1 MRILFIDTDRPGG
14 GNEESAL
21 CKAGFSVDRTANL
34 QHARI
39 AMETTRYSLC
49 LLNLDRPDGSSLEL
63 LVSLRK
69 ARGLIPVLVL
79 SVRDVPAEKAHVLD
93 LGADDYLCKP
103 CDLTE
108 LVSRVRALL
117 RRAQGRASERV
128 TWRDISVDFAR
139 KSVTRGG
146 RPLDLTA
153 REWALFEL
161 LLSRAGSPQSSS
173 EIAQDLYGWRD
184 EIESNAIAVHV
195 ANLRKKLGED
205 VIRTVRGF
213 GYVMDDVRYTAPGE

>member
-14 GNEESAL
+14 GSEERAL
-21 CKAGFSVDRTANL
+21 CKAGFSVDRTADF

-39 AMETTRYSLC
+39 AMETTRYSLF
-49 LLNLDRPDGSSLEL
+49 LLDLDRSHGSSFEL
-63 LVSLRK
+63 LVSLGK
-69 ARGLIPVLVL
+69 AGGLVPLLVL
-79 SVRDVPAEKAHVLD
+79 SMRDIPAEKAKVLD